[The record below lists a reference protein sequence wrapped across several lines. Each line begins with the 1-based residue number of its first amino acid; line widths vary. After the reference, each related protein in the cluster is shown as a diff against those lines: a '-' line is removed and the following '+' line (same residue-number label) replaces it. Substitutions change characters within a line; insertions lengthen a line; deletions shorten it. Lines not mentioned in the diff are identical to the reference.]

1 MLSIE
6 ILDYISQAI
15 LTCCG
20 IGSLYFMASTDARK
34 RLLAGCIGLF
44 GEPFWFATAYIND
57 QYGVMLLVFIYGT
70 GWLRV
75 VWTNYKEVYGN
86 PFEIDLGI

>member
-1 MLSIE
+1 MSSIE
-6 ILDYISQAI
+6 MFDYISQAI

-20 IGSLYFMASTDARK
+20 IGSLYFMASKDAHK

-57 QYGVMLLVFIYGT
+57 QYGVMLLVFVYGA

-75 VWTNYKEVYGN
+75 VWTNYCEVYGN
-86 PFEIDLGI
+86 PFDFGIL